1 MELGTYVDAT
11 KEEYEKY
18 KDISTSNYVVVRGG
32 KNETRSKFQTNE
44 TRKLVQKLFN
54 DGRTLSSPLS
64 FKYKPV
70 WDILMTKFRNNTES
84 YPIAINIKQYYYGLR
99 DFGCTFQ
106 KNGNIKMRSF
116 DFRVRKITQPIFQ
129 CFLINKGCHRNFDCH
144 IGIAGTVT
152 YCFGSSCYDYKSPT
166 FGSKPTNV
174 IICWSKKGSYKEG
187 FNNSCDYKVGF
198 WGGCDYNYYDRNV
211 IWDGSHLFKTHKK

>member
-44 TRKLVQKLFN
+44 TRKLVKKLFN

-116 DFRVRKITQPIFQ
+116 DFRVRKITQPIF
-129 CFLINKGCHRNFDCH
+129 
-144 IGIAGTVT
+144 
-152 YCFGSSCYDYKSPT
+152 
-166 FGSKPTNV
+166 
-174 IICWSKKGSYKEG
+174 
-187 FNNSCDYKVGF
+187 
-198 WGGCDYNYYDRNV
+198 
-211 IWDGSHLFKTHKK
+211 